1 MDEHR
6 ATDEQRSVDEQR
18 PMDEQRSVDERRQS
32 DAQRPAWYAVPAVE
46 KPAPGSP
53 LDRLREHPPVATA
66 LGLVVA
72 LAIALGGVWVAAS
85 ASSPQV
91 ELGPIAGG
99 SAGDATP
106 EAGTLVVDV
115 AGAVRSPGLYRLPV
129 GARVG
134 DAISAAGGFGP
145 AVDTAAV
152 SAGLNLAA
160 TLSDAQ
166 KIVVPARGAATTA
179 PSGGSA
185 GNSAG
190 LALVDVNH
198 ASQAELEALPGIGP
212 ATAQKIIAARAERPF
227 ASAHELLDRKLVGN
241 ATWEK
246 IRDLVTA
253 G

>member
-1 MDEHR
+1 M
-6 ATDEQRSVDEQR
+6 DEQR
-18 PMDEQRSVDERRQS
+18 PIDE
-32 DAQRPAWYAVPAVE
+32 QRPAWYGVPAADT
-46 KPAPGSP
+46 PASRSP
-53 LDRLREHPPVATA
+53 LDRLGEHPAPAVA

-72 LAIALGGVWVAAS
+72 LAIALGGVWLAAS

-91 ELGPIAGG
+91 ELDPIAAG
-99 SAGDATP
+99 SSGDATP
-106 EAGTLVVDV
+106 SEDGLVVDV
-115 AGAVRSPGLYRLPV
+115 AGAVRLPGLYRLPA

-134 DAISAAGGFGP
+134 DAITAAGGFGP
-145 AVDTAAV
+145 AVDTVAV
-152 SAGLNLAA
+152 SAALNLAA
-160 TLSDAQ
+160 PLSDGQ

-179 PSGGSA
+179 PSRGST
-185 GNSAG
+185 GST
-190 LALVDVNH
+190 LVDVNH

-227 ASAHELLDRKLVGN
+227 ASTNELLDRKLVGN

>member
-1 MDEHR
+1 MDE
-6 ATDEQRSVDEQR
+6 
-18 PMDEQRSVDERRQS
+18 
-32 DAQRPAWYAVPAVE
+32 QRPAWYGVPAADV
-46 KPAPGSP
+46 PASGSP
-53 LDRLREHPPVATA
+53 LDRFREHPAAALV

-72 LAIALGGVWVAAS
+72 LGIALGGVWVAAS

-91 ELGPIAGG
+91 ELDSIAAG
-99 SAGDATP
+99 SGGDATP
-106 EAGTLVVDV
+106 GDGTLVVDV

-145 AVDTAAV
+145 AVDTVAA
-152 SAGLNLAA
+152 SAVLNLAA
-160 TLSDAQ
+160 ALSDGQ
-166 KIVVPARGAATTA
+166 KIVVPARGAATA
-179 PSGGSA
+179 PPSGGSEGAA
-185 GNSAG
+185 GSV
-190 LALVDVNH
+190 LVDVNH

-212 ATAQKIIAARAERPF
+212 ATAQKIIAARTERAF
-227 ASAHELLDRKLVGN
+227 ASARELLDRKLVGN

>member
-1 MDEHR
+1 M
-6 ATDEQRSVDEQR
+6 DEQRRVDEQR
-18 PMDEQRSVDERRQS
+18 PTGEQRRVDEQRPTDE
-32 DAQRPAWYAVPAVE
+32 QRPAWYAVPAVE
-46 KPAPGSP
+46 KAASGSP
-53 LDRLREHPPVATA
+53 LDRLREHPAIATA

-91 ELGPIAGG
+91 ELDPIAAG

-106 EAGTLVVDV
+106 EEGALVVDV
-115 AGAVRSPGLYRLPV
+115 AGAVRSPGLFRLPA

-160 TLSDAQ
+160 TLSDGQ

-179 PSGGSA
+179 PSGGSTA
-185 GNSAG
+185 GNPAG
-190 LALVDVNH
+190 SALVDVNH

-212 ATAQKIIAARAERPF
+212 ATAQKIIAARAEHPF
-227 ASAHELLDRKLVGN
+227 ATAHELLDRKLVGN

>member
-1 MDEHR
+1 MEQQHP
-6 ATDEQRSVDEQR
+6 ADEQRA
-18 PMDEQRSVDERRQS
+18 VDERGPS
-32 DAQRPAWYAVPAVE
+32 DEQRPAWYAITATE
-46 KPAPGSP
+46 KPASGAA
-53 LDRLREHPPVATA
+53 LDRFRQQPAVAIG

-72 LAIALGGVWVAAS
+72 LAVALGGVWVAAS

-91 ELGPIAGG
+91 ELDPVAAG
-99 SAGDATP
+99 SNGDASP
-106 EAGTLVVDV
+106 EVGGLVVDV
-115 AGAVRSPGLYRLPV
+115 AGAVRSPGLYRLPA

-145 AVDTAAV
+145 AVDTVAV

-160 TLSDAQ
+160 PLSDGQ
-166 KIVVPARGAATTA
+166 KIVVPARGAATSS

-185 GNSAG
+185 GNPAG
-190 LALVDVNH
+190 SALVDVNH

-212 ATAQKIIAARAERPF
+212 ATAQKIIAARVEHPF

>member
-1 MDEHR
+1 MDEPRR
-6 ATDEQRSVDEQR
+6 ADEQRSVDEQR
-18 PMDEQRSVDERRQS
+18 ANDGQV
-32 DAQRPAWYAVPAVE
+32 PAWYRVPAADAPAARSPLE
-46 KPAPGSP
+46 RLGEHPAPA
-53 LDRLREHPPVATA
+53 VVV
-66 LGLVVA
+66 GLAMA

-91 ELGPIAGG
+91 ELDPIAAGSGG
-99 SAGDATP
+99 GATP
-106 EAGTLVVDV
+106 EEGALVVDV
-115 AGAVRSPGLYRLPV
+115 AGAVRSPGLYRLPA

-145 AVDTAAV
+145 AVDTLAA
-152 SAGLNLAA
+152 SAVLNLAA
-160 TLSDAQ
+160 PLSDGQ
-166 KIVVPARGAATTA
+166 KIVVPARGAATA
-179 PSGGSA
+179 PPSGGSGGAA
-185 GNSAG
+185 GS
-190 LALVDVNH
+190 ALVDVNH

-212 ATAQKIIAARAERPF
+212 ATAQKIIAARSERPF

>member
-1 MDEHR
+1 M
-6 ATDEQRSVDEQR
+6 DEQR
-18 PMDEQRSVDERRQS
+18 PVGDQRPADDHRPMDE
-32 DAQRPAWYAVPAVE
+32 QRPAWYAVPSAGT
-46 KPAPGSP
+46 PTPGSP
-53 LDRLREHPPVATA
+53 LDRLREHPAVATA

-91 ELGPIAGG
+91 ELGPIASS

-106 EAGTLVVDV
+106 EAGALVVDV

-152 SAGLNLAA
+152 SAALNLAA
-160 TLSDAQ
+160 PLSDGQ

-179 PSGGSA
+179 PSGGSTA
-185 GNSAG
+185 S
-190 LALVDVNH
+190 ALVDVNH

-227 ASAHELLDRKLVGN
+227 AIAHELLDRKLVGN

-253 G
+253 S